1 MAGYIS
7 SIVKEEFMKKA
18 LLLAAV
24 LILAAGMGFATGSG
38 QSQGSGTTTLNVWHI
53 WEDQTRG
60 VPIQEYAKKFEA
72 ANPGVRVAISTAP
85 NDPYK
90 TKLKTVS
97 GDDFPDLFIS
107 WGGGWLKSF
116 VDAGYVADI
125 SAEVNAVMG
134 QLNPALVDLNRFNG
148 RIYGIPFTAG
158 TTILY
163 YNKAMFAKYNLRPPT
178 TFSELERVC
187 QTLIAN
193 GIIPFAEANKTM
205 WPGAQHFVHLS
216 MRLGGGDI
224 FTRAQNKEV
233 RFTDPTFIRAGQMLQ
248 EMVDK
253 GWFPAGVN
261 GLDWDTG
268 QSRIM
273 FYTEQ
278 AAMILQTGGFMS
290 NCRSENRDFYDN
302 KLGLAMYPAI
312 EGGLGKMTDILAG
325 ENAFSVSAKSKNLP
339 MAKKLAI
346 GLGTDDVQQVI
357 IGNGVLAAKPGLNIT
372 DNLVREAL
380 NQLANATYLQNY
392 VDQTLSPELAEVH
405 KSTTQA
411 LFGKTMTPQQAAQEM
426 QRAFDAQ

>member
-1 MAGYIS
+1 
-7 SIVKEEFMKKA
+7 MKKA
-18 LLLAAV
+18 LFLAV
-24 LILAAGMGFATGSG
+24 TLILVTGMVFAAGG
-38 QSQGSGTTTLNVWHI
+38 QSSGGGSSQPTTINVWHI
-53 WEDQTRG
+53 WEDESRG
-60 VPIQEYAKKFEA
+60 KQIEAYCKTFESQ
-72 ANPGVRVAISTAP
+72 NPGVRVAISTTP

-90 TKLKTVS
+90 TKLKTVT
-97 GDDFPDLFIS
+97 GDDFPDVFMS

-125 SAEVNAVMG
+125 TAEVNAVSN
-134 QLNPALVDLNRFNG
+134 QVNSALVDLNKFDG
-148 RIYGIPFTAG
+148 KIYGIPFTAG

-163 YNKAMFAKYNLRPPT
+163 YNKAIFSKFNLQPPQTFAD
-178 TFSELERVC
+178 LEKIC

-193 GIIPFAEANKTM
+193 GIIPFAEANKTQ

-233 RFTDPTFIRAGQMLQ
+233 KFTDPSFIKAGEMLI

-268 QSRIM
+268 QSRMM

-278 AAMILQTGGFMS
+278 GAMILQTGGFIS
-290 NCRSENRDFYDN
+290 TCRNENRDFFDN

-312 EGGLGKMTDILAG
+312 EGGKGKMTDILAG
-325 ENAFSVSAKSKNLP
+325 ENPWSASSKSRNLP
-339 MAKKLAI
+339 AAKKLII
-346 GLGTDDVQQVI
+346 GLATGDIQQNM
-357 IGNGVLAAKPGLNIT
+357 IGFGVLAAKPGLNIT
-372 DNLVREAL
+372 DVHVRTAL
-380 NQLANATYLQNY
+380 DQLSKATYLQNY
-392 VDQTLSPELAEVH
+392 VDQTLSPELADVH

-411 LFGKTMTPQQAAQEM
+411 LFGKTMTPLQAAEAM
-426 QRAFDAQ
+426 QKAFDAQ